1 MAGLPLLELPEE
13 KRFIAVGHEVEYD
26 RERGLWYC
34 DLELD
39 PGQAYFPFIRLAL
52 ARFQPDSVPG
62 AHLSKVVMTNLAQI
76 LPERNLAVT
85 FNRSNLAEIGF
96 TLSGV
101 SYSRGQAAVGPG
113 VVEVS
118 LETKKFNLPEE
129 LGWEPV
135 QGTTVTLKPQN
146 AGAMETSSY
155 IWKGNLKLPKGI
167 KIKDYRL
174 AIREY
179 EIFDTDEVDKTVRTT
194 ALVTKKYKRLV
205 YAEIIK
211 LLDL

>member
-1 MAGLPLLELPEE
+1 
-13 KRFIAVGHEVEYD
+13 
-26 RERGLWYC
+26 
-34 DLELD
+34 
-39 PGQAYFPFIRLAL
+39 
-52 ARFQPDSVPG
+52 
-62 AHLSKVVMTNLAQI
+62 MTNLAQI

-85 FNRSNLAEIGF
+85 FNPSNRAEIGF
-96 TLSGV
+96 TLAGV
-101 SYSRGQAAVGPG
+101 SYSRGYAAGGPG

-118 LETKKFNLPEE
+118 LETKKLNLPEE

-135 QGTTVTLKPQN
+135 QGTAITLNPQ
-146 AGAMETSSY
+146 ATEAKETSSY
-155 IWKGNLKLPKGI
+155 IWKGTLKLPKGI
-167 KIKDYRL
+167 QIKDYRL